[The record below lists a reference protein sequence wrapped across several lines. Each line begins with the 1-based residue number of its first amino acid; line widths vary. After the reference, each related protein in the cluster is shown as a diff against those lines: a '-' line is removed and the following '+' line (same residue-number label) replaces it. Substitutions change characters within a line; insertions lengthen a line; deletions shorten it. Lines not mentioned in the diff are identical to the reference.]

1 MKKIILTAVI
11 LFTTFVFY
19 AQESENFDKKHE
31 VKIDGAKLAIGTI
44 LEASYEFVGNTSSGY
59 GFSILL
65 NPRESDVYFEKF
77 SVTPFYRMYF
87 FNKEDYGAKGL
98 FVEGFS
104 KFSFGTDD
112 IYYFDNY
119 SDDNYFDMA
128 LGLSIG
134 KKWVNKNGFILEI
147 FVGGGRTLGISEY
160 SPEGFFRGGIFIGKR
175 F

>member
-1 MKKIILTAVI
+1 MKK
-11 LFTTFVFY
+11 LFIALLVLTFVNVS
-19 AQESENFDKKHE
+19 AQDSDTINKHE

-65 NPRESDVYFEKF
+65 NPRENDTYFEKF

-87 FNKEDYGAKGL
+87 FNKKDYGAKGL

-104 KFSFGTDD
+104 KFSFGTND
-112 IYYFDNY
+112 IYYDTY
-119 SDDNYFDMA
+119 SNENYFDMA

-147 FVGGGRTLGISEY
+147 FAGGGRTLGISDE
-160 SPEGFFRGGIFIGKR
+160 SPEGFFRGGIFVGKR